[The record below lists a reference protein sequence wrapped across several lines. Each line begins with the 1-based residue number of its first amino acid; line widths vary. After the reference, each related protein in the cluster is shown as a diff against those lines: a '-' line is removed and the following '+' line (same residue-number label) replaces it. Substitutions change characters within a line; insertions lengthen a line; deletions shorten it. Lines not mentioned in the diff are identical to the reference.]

1 MSDKKEKFNTKKI
14 FLWVEKQEDNFP
26 KTSVSENIDETNEKL
41 AKKSQNTQKES
52 IKELTWMKLNFL
64 DKNKDNTDFE
74 KLFLQKNYKENLE
87 KILDS
92 KKTIEEKNNF
102 WFKLDEF
109 IEKNDNPDFIEKYLE
124 ILKLR
129 KNSCPSEEFILK
141 IRKNLEKL
149 LYKDLEKS
157 LKWYKTSTWKDAYK
171 AMQEE
176 IEKDYCSFDLKKF
189 LENLEDENQKK
200 LDIENFY
207 KITKNFSSIKEQKIE
222 EQIYKTTGYTTTTLG
237 YLDKKDLDKMID
249 DLSENKRKKLK
260 KLFKQKKLV
269 KSFRKNY
276 LKNQENFEKFLNNL
290 EKKETK
296 KEEIQKNILSQTNSE
311 IIDYIFNSKEKE
323 FELNLARNSEKKVN
337 LKIIKK
343 DNFFEVKVGE
353 SSIRCENLF
362 ELENI
367 LDTWKYFSFIWFY
380 FLIPY
385 FTTIFELFRQKT
397 HFKFDFKD
405 GLNIKEHKKIQE
417 ILIFLLDLKG
427 INWDLW
433 EKDEKIKDLSNKEI
447 NFFYKKAIKT
457 SWFKEWEFKK
467 LEFEKKLEGFGF

>member
-1 MSDKKEKFNTKKI
+1 
-14 FLWVEKQEDNFP
+14 
-26 KTSVSENIDETNEKL
+26 
-41 AKKSQNTQKES
+41 
-52 IKELTWMKLNFL
+52 
-64 DKNKDNTDFE
+64 
-74 KLFLQKNYKENLE
+74 
-87 KILDS
+87 
-92 KKTIEEKNNF
+92 
-102 WFKLDEF
+102 
-109 IEKNDNPDFIEKYLE
+109 
-124 ILKLR
+124 
-129 KNSCPSEEFILK
+129 
-141 IRKNLEKL
+141 
-149 LYKDLEKS
+149 
-157 LKWYKTSTWKDAYK
+157 
-171 AMQEE
+171 MQEE

-249 DLSENKRKKLK
+249 DLPENKRKKLK

-276 LKNQENFEKFLNNL
+276 LKNQENFENFLNNL

-323 FELNLARNSEKKVN
+323 FELNLSRNSEKKVN

-367 LDTWKYFSFIWFY
+367 LDT
-380 FLIPY
+380 
-385 FTTIFELFRQKT
+385 
-397 HFKFDFKD
+397 
-405 GLNIKEHKKIQE
+405 
-417 ILIFLLDLKG
+417 
-427 INWDLW
+427 
-433 EKDEKIKDLSNKEI
+433 
-447 NFFYKKAIKT
+447 
-457 SWFKEWEFKK
+457 
-467 LEFEKKLEGFGF
+467 